1 MVSPRGDGEFTRR
14 TLLGSAA
21 AAAGAVSLARPAEG
35 LASALDPRPGVFSR
49 WVGSLNGNAVA
60 LVAPRRF
67 SLVGVE
73 WAGPANARIELRTRP
88 RDGEWG
94 PWALAS
100 VLGHGPDHRADAPP
114 TAASAPGFDTA
125 QSARA
130 VDTAASARALD
141 TARSAAAFDAAASA
155 PGFDTARSA
164 GAVDAARHPALFGEA
179 IWTGPADWVALRSAA
194 PVHGL
199 RLHFVS
205 PQAPRAAIASA
216 ALPLAGPVLEAGP
229 GQPPIISRNA
239 WAQDQ
244 APPRVPPAYGSVR
257 LAFVH
262 HTETPNGYS
271 RGEVPAM
278 LLSIYHFHRYVR
290 GWNDIGYNFAIDAFG
305 QIWEARTGGI
315 DEAVIGAQ
323 AGGYNLVST
332 GVAVLGSFMDVVP
345 SPAAVASLQRLL
357 AWKLSLHGVPALGR
371 VTVEVDPADAF
382 FTPFAPGAHVS
393 LPRVAG
399 HRDGDSTSCPGNA
412 FYAQLPSIRPRVA
425 ALAGTPATVTLAAT
439 PAVVTPAGAVTLSGR
454 LAQLGGP
461 PVGGAP
467 IELQQVT
474 APGAKTIATTNTAP
488 DGSWSTVVA
497 PASNLL
503 VRALHRPAPATVS
516 DVAFVGV
523 RPTITLNVDS
533 VSPLRLSGTVSPSKR
548 TVTIDLYAL
557 VSGRRRLLA
566 SRRVAVRQGRF
577 AARIRSR
584 RHGPSLLVARTAA
597 DARNVAGASPVV
609 RVTL

>member
-1 MVSPRGDGEFTRR
+1 MVSPRGDGELTRR

-35 LASALDPRPGVFSR
+35 LASALDTRPGVFSR
-49 WVGSLNGNAVA
+49 WVGSLNGSAVA

-73 WAGPANARIELRTRP
+73 WAGPAEARIELRTRA

-94 PWALAS
+94 RWALAS
-100 VLGHGPDHRADAPP
+100 VLGHGPDHRPDAPP
-114 TAASAPGFDTA
+114 K
-125 QSARA
+125 
-130 VDTAASARALD
+130 AASARALD
-141 TARSAAAFDAAASA
+141 TAR
-155 PGFDTARSA
+155 
-164 GAVDAARHPALFGEA
+164 HPALFGEP

-194 PVHGL
+194 PVHGVRL
-199 RLHFVS
+199 RFVS
-205 PQAPRAAIASA
+205 SPAPRAGIASA

-239 WAQDQ
+239 WAQGQ
-244 APPRVPPAYGSVR
+244 APPRVPAAYGSVR

-271 RGEVPAM
+271 RGEVPAV
-278 LLSIYHFHRYVR
+278 LQSIYRFHRYVR

-332 GVAVLGSFMDVVP
+332 GVAVLGSFTDVVP
-345 SPAAVASLQRLL
+345 PPAAIDALQRLL

-412 FYAQLPSIRPRVA
+412 FYARLPSIRPRVA
-425 ALAGTPATVTLAAT
+425 ALAGTPATVALTAT

-454 LAQLGGP
+454 LTQLAGP

-474 APGAKTIATTNTAP
+474 AQGAQTIATTNTAA
-488 DGSWSTVVA
+488 DGSWRAVVE

-523 RPTITLNVDS
+523 RPTVTLNVDS
-533 VSPLRLSGTVSPSKR
+533 VSPLRVSGTVSPSKR

-557 VSGRRRLLA
+557 VNGRRRVVA
-566 SRRVAVRQGRF
+566 SRQVAVKLGRF
-577 AARIRSR
+577 AARIRA
-584 RHGPSLLVARTAA
+584 RHQGRLLLVARTTA
-597 DARNVAGASPVV
+597 DARNLAGTSPAV
-609 RVTL
+609 RVTI